1 MRKRIIAIISLI
13 LSFVFTLTGCEFVL
27 QYETYLK
34 NPKEDT
40 SEYAAI
46 DNGNPREEEKL
57 SGELEVQIW
66 TNESDLQDE
75 MWRTIINKFEE
86 VTGVKVTA
94 HIGSQVNT
102 QMSGRWLD
110 GNPPD
115 VVALTGSGIPDNAW
129 EASGIVA
136 DLTDIVTEGY
146 VYGENVKISEVVD
159 LANFSRS
166 SKTAGY
172 YRLPASASAYGLFY
186 DANYLSQ
193 LGLSAPKNFTQLM
206 QFIKDANAKGVAPF
220 TTNGGTGG
228 YTTWT
233 LIMNTLA
240 AYGQEFCNEAM
251 LGTKEAW
258 SSNEARAVFTKMKA
272 FCDAENS
279 MLKGTSAFDH
289 TTAHIYWLKHDAL
302 LCGDGIWL
310 PWEVK
315 NNTPENFDMQYI
327 TSPLIDEDQK
337 PAAVAYTSGMM
348 VAEKAKNPENAR
360 AFIRFLYTMYAQ
372 QVFTRYE
379 GYIPMRT
386 DLDLDKVPGLSTA
399 SKQILEYLMGD
410 EVNLITKTYL
420 WGDLNEVING
430 VVQKF
435 LTGDMT
441 VDLAIKTISESKFAK

>member
-1 MRKRIIAIISLI
+1 MRKRLIAIISLI
-13 LSFVFTLTGCEFVL
+13 LSFVFMMTGCEFVL
-27 QYETYLK
+27 EYETYLK

-46 DNGNPREEEKL
+46 DNGNPREEERL
-57 SGELEVQIW
+57 SGELEIQIW
-66 TNESDLQDE
+66 TNESELQDT

-115 VVALTGSGIPDNAW
+115 VVALTGSGLPDNAW

-136 DLTDIVTEGY
+136 DLTDIVTDGY

-159 LANFSRS
+159 IANFSRS
-166 SKTAGY
+166 SSTAGY
-172 YRLPASASAYGLFY
+172 YRLPMSASAYGLFY
-186 DANYLSQ
+186 DANYMKQ
-193 LGLSAPKNFTQLM
+193 LGLTAPKNYTQLM

-233 LIMNTLA
+233 LIMNALA

-251 LGTKEAW
+251 RGTKEAW
-258 SSNEARAVFTKMKA
+258 SSDEVRTVFTKMKA

-289 TTAHIYWLKHDAL
+289 TTAHIYWLKHEAL

-327 TSPLIDEDQK
+327 TSPLIEEDQK

-348 VAEKAKNPENAR
+348 VASQAKNPENAR

-379 GYIPMRT
+379 GYIPMRK
-386 DLDLDKVPGLSTA
+386 DLDLDNVPGLSTA
-399 SKQILEYLMGD
+399 SKQILEYLTGD
-410 EVNLITKTYL
+410 EVDLITKTYL

-435 LTGDMT
+435 LTSSIT
-441 VDLAIKTISESKFAK
+441 VDEAIKTISESKFAK